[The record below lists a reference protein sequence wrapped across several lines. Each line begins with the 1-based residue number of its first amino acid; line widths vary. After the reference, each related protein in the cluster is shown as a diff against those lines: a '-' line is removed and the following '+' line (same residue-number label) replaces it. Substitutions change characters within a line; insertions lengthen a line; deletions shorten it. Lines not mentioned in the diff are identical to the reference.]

1 MKKNRAILILKN
13 TLTNYMRQVVMLATF
28 FVLTPFIAK
37 SLGKDALGLWSLIQ
51 ATVGFFSLL
60 DLGFAQAVVKY
71 VADARGREDDERLRN
86 MTSTLFWVYAA
97 LGAASMAVTLA
108 LAPFVPWLLNI
119 PPEMAGVARTVFIVI
134 GARSALAFPM
144 GMFSGVLTGFQLQS
158 WSNIIRSTGML
169 TYGALALWVLME
181 APSLELVAWVS
192 LATHVATDGVCMAV
206 CLVGLKGVS
215 LSPKRFQWGLVR
227 EVSAFSGYF
236 FLIQVASLIYMRV
249 DTVLVQAFLTLG
261 AVALYTV
268 AARAAESA
276 ATFCRQL
283 TNALTPMIAE
293 LKGAGDDANIRA
305 LFLKGA
311 KMATGLAAPLLV
323 GLFWF
328 SEDLLVAWMGPD
340 YAEASPACRIV
351 IMAMMVSVA
360 NGGAANVLTMT
371 GHQRYVA
378 LSFVTGQGLNLLL
391 TVALLWL
398 TGMGINGV
406 AFSTLAAS
414 LFADFW
420 LVARRACRE
429 QRVSLPD
436 YLRLTVLP
444 AALPS
449 VAMVGALWLVE
460 RWLAASSLWR
470 IGALE
475 AAGCVVF
482 AAAFVALGLSAKE
495 RAYYGE
501 RALYFLGRRRS

>member
-13 TLTNYMRQVVMLATF
+13 TLTNYLRQVVMLATF

-37 SLGKDALGLWSLIQ
+37 SLGNEALGLWSLIQ

-71 VADARGREDDERLRN
+71 VADARGREDEERLRDI
-86 MTSTLFWVYAA
+86 TATLFWIYAA
-97 LGAASMAVTLA
+97 LGGASMAVTLG
-108 LAPFVPWLLNI
+108 LAPFVTRLLGI
-119 PPEMAGVARTVFIVI
+119 PKEMEGVARAVFVII
-134 GARSALAFPM
+134 GARSAFSFPM

-169 TYGALALWVLME
+169 AYGALALWVLLA

-192 LATHVATDGVCMAV
+192 LATHVVTDGVCMAV
-206 CLVGLKGVS
+206 CLIFLRGVS
-215 LSPKRFQWGLVR
+215 LSPHRFQWRLVR
-227 EVSAFSGYF
+227 EVGAFSSYF
-236 FLIQVASLIYMRV
+236 FLIQVSSLIYMRV
-249 DTVLVQAFLTLG
+249 DTILVQAFLTLS

-293 LKGAGDDANIRA
+293 LKGAGEEKNIRA

-311 KMATGLAAPLLV
+311 KIATAMAAPLLV
-323 GLFWF
+323 GMFWF
-328 SEDLLVAWMGPD
+328 SQDLLVAWMGRD
-340 YAEASPACRIV
+340 YAQAAPACRIV
-351 IMAMMVSVA
+351 LLAMMVSVA

-371 GHQRYVA
+371 GFQRYVA
-378 LSFVTGQGLNLLL
+378 LSFVAGQGVNLVL
-391 TVALLWL
+391 TIFLVWQTPL
-398 TGMGINGV
+398 GINGV
-406 AFSTLAAS
+406 ALATLAAS

-429 QRVSLPD
+429 YHVSLPE
-436 YLRLTVLP
+436 YLRLTVW
-444 AALPS
+444 PS
-449 VAMVGALWLVE
+449 APSSAVMIGGLWLAE

-470 IGALE
+470 IGVL
-475 AAGCVVF
+475 
-482 AAAFVALGLSAKE
+482 
-495 RAYYGE
+495 
-501 RALYFLGRRRS
+501 